1 MCLFLPL
8 YFLFYSEELNGT
20 DIEIIFKVAAVGLIV
35 AVLNQVLTRSGR
47 DEYTMITTLA
57 GLIIVIMMVL
67 PYVGTMFSYVRSVF
81 DL

>member
-1 MCLFLPL
+1 M
-8 YFLFYSEELNGT
+8 

-35 AVLNQVLTRSGR
+35 AVLNQLHSRSGR

-57 GLIIVIMMVL
+57 GIIIVLMMVL
-67 PYVGTMFSYVRSVF
+67 PYVGTLFGYVRSVF